1 MERLNERFGTRSA
14 PFTWFCVE
22 IKFCTMNTEA
32 VASEE
37 EIMDAY
43 RRAVAHAEGDQFASM
58 LQVSHAGGWF
68 TVRDLQGTESRYR
81 KKEIISLTRSLLKQP
96 KFGAE
101 SRLDLAALVDVPR
114 QVPPMPPRKSPA
126 ANQTQGTSA
135 APQQETAAIEGQG
148 KSLSLAN
155 NSSAS
160 KQPSAIA
167 TGLDDPVEES
177 DADGKITQF
186 PLNAASSDLNR
197 KQENKAYFRNLRRIL
212 LVVATIIGFVVL
224 VLAFRRH

>member
-1 MERLNERFGTRSA
+1 MLRPGFGTRSA

-68 TVRDLQGTESRYR
+68 TVRDLEGPESRYR
-81 KKEIISLTRSLLKQP
+81 KKEIISLTRTLLKQP
-96 KFGAE
+96 KFGVDN
-101 SRLDLAALVDVPR
+101 RLDLAALVDVPR

-126 ANQTQGTSA
+126 AENQTQGTSPA
-135 APQQETAAIEGQG
+135 RQHESAPIEAQG
-148 KSLSLAN
+148 ISLSLAS

-160 KQPSAIA
+160 KKPSP
-167 TGLDDPVEES
+167 TEL
-177 DADGKITQF
+177 KK
-186 PLNAASSDLNR
+186 R
-197 KQENKAYFRNLRRIL
+197 
-212 LVVATIIGFVVL
+212 
-224 VLAFRRH
+224 